1 MRGRRHSWACSS
13 VDKTERVLAKL
24 SVSVN
29 QTRKDAVQDAARAAS
44 CRFSPS
50 MKRRFS
56 ACDALDAVRKRK
68 NANRS
73 QEEHPKSRHLSKSQ
87 EKFLEWFRSRRAAEV
102 KGVANVDVTGLLDT
116 RGENFR
122 SVALGQ
128 PQVEPCFR

>member
-13 VDKTERVLAKL
+13 VDKAERVLAKL
-24 SVSVN
+24 SVSAI
-29 QTRKDAVQDAARAAS
+29 QTRKAAVQDAVS
-44 CRFSPS
+44 CRFTPS

-56 ACDALDAVRKRK
+56 ACDALDAVRKKK

-73 QEEHPKSRHLSKSQ
+73 HEEHLKTRRISKSQ
-87 EKFLEWFRSRRAAEV
+87 EKFLEWFRRRQSTEV

-116 RGENFR
+116 AGENFR

-128 PQVEPCFR
+128 VPAETCSW